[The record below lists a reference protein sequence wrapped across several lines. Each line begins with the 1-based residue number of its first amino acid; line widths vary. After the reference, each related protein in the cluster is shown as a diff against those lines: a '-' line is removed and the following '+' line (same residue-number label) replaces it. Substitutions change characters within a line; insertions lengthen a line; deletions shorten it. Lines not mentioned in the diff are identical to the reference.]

1 MPYSIDL
8 KGVTYAMTKVN
19 DPGKESDDD
28 QDRLGSN
35 SESQGFENDIR
46 INGFR
51 DDDSSSDDEL
61 DDELHENGYQLLPQ
75 DVLPSIRDA
84 EEADFANFERHFQD
98 APIDDSNKN
107 VEGQPLGNPSIQT
120 MIQQAHQ
127 EHKKEELQER
137 KEIFNSSTPS
147 SEERR
152 MNTSLCMDNSKI
164 ETIKASMEKVKLN
177 SAPPKWLQ
185 EMSDDEWNKMLEQKL
200 KK

>member
-1 MPYSIDL
+1 
-8 KGVTYAMTKVN
+8 MTKVN

-84 EEADFANFERHFQD
+84 EEADFANFEGHFQD